1 MQIEKCKMKINN
13 RGLWSLVLGLRP
25 LVLNLRSWGFDIRSG
40 ARFSPFLITTKEQ
53 RPKNLRQWGA
63 FTPLSDLKRSC
74 PNLHFSIFI
83 FHFSFLLLC
92 LLFALCAG
100 AQAQVMPD
108 KMVASV
114 TNGSRATP
122 DLITYSDLVWQLAL
136 EPDTPSSE
144 RPSSAQLNRAL
155 RLVEDQLLILQEAR
169 KLPSADTTDANA
181 ARDKQVDDKVNELAR
196 LFGSQTALQQR
207 MTRVGLTTEQLHL
220 ILRDR
225 VMVEQYLD
233 FRFRAFAVVT
243 DREIQDR
250 YNQRY
255 GRLRNSGQIVPTL
268 EQVSPQIE
276 RDLREEKIETEI
288 DKFVD
293 ELREQPGTEI
303 VILNP
308 V

>member
-1 MQIEKCKMKINN
+1 MSSEQKKKLAALPQHSAE
-13 RGLWSLVLGLRP
+13 RLR
-25 LVLNLRSWGFDIRSG
+25 LSG
-40 ARFSPFLITTKEQ
+40 AHRDTDSGEAKPRRLLT
-53 RPKNLRQWGA
+53 A
-63 FTPLSDLKRSC
+63 HRS
-74 PNLHFSIFI
+74 LLAII
-83 FHFSFLLLC
+83 LLLTAHC
-92 LLFALCAG
+92 SLLTQ
-100 AQAQVMPD
+100 AQAQTLPD

-155 RLVEDQLLILQEAR
+155 RLVQDQLLILQEAR
-169 KLPSADTTDANA
+169 KLPSADTTEANA
-181 ARDKQVDDKVNELAR
+181 ARDAEVIKKRNELAQA
-196 LFGSQTALQQR
+196 FGSASRLEQR
-207 MTRVGLTTEQLHL
+207 MTRVGLTSEQLDL

-243 DREIQDR
+243 DREILDR
-250 YNQRY
+250 YNQKY

-268 EQVSPQIE
+268 EQVRPQIE
-276 RDLREEKIETEI
+276 RELMEEKIEGEI
-288 DKFVD
+288 DKFID

>member
-1 MQIEKCKMKINN
+1 M
-13 RGLWSLVLGLRP
+13 
-25 LVLNLRSWGFDIRSG
+25 
-40 ARFSPFLITTKEQ
+40 
-53 RPKNLRQWGA
+53 
-63 FTPLSDLKRSC
+63 
-74 PNLHFSIFI
+74 HFSICI
-83 FHFSFLLLC
+83 FQFSILFRVVLLLSAVC
-92 LLFALCAG
+92 LLPSAS
-100 AQAQVMPD
+100 QAQIIPD

-136 EPDTPSSE
+136 EPDTPFAQ
-144 RPSSAQLNRAL
+144 RPGSAQLNRAL

-169 KLPSADTTDANA
+169 KLPRADTTEANE
-181 ARDKQVDDKVNELAR
+181 ARDKEVDDRVNELAR
-196 LFGSQTALQQR
+196 LFGSRATLEGR

-243 DREIQDR
+243 DREIQDH

-268 EQVSPQIE
+268 EQVRAQIE
-276 RDLREEKIETEI
+276 RALMVEKIEGEI
-288 DKFVD
+288 DKFID
-293 ELREQPGTEI
+293 QLREQPGTEI
-303 VILNP
+303 VVLNP

>member
-1 MQIEKCKMKINN
+1 MSNGQKIRFAALPEHSAEALSLPG
-13 RGLWSLVLGLRP
+13 RGLKH
-25 LVLNLRSWGFDIRSG
+25 RSG
-40 ARFSPFLITTKEQ
+40 AAAPRRL
-53 RPKNLRQWGA
+53 
-63 FTPLSDLKRSC
+63 FTAHRLL
-74 PNLHFSIFI
+74 LTL
-83 FHFSFLLLC
+83 FLLLTAHC
-92 LLFALCAG
+92 ALLTSAR
-100 AQAQVMPD
+100 AQTIPD

-144 RPSSAQLNRAL
+144 RPSSAQLNSAL
-155 RLVEDQLLILQEAR
+155 RRVEDQLLILQEAR
-169 KLPSADTTDANA
+169 KLPSADTTEANA
-181 ARDKQVDDKVNELAR
+181 ARDAEVIRKRNELAQA
-196 LFGSQTALQQR
+196 FGSAARLEER
-207 MTRVGLTTEQLHL
+207 MTRVGLTSEQLDL

-243 DREIQDR
+243 EREIQDR
-250 YNQRY
+250 YTQKY

-268 EQVSPQIE
+268 EQVRAQVQGE
-276 RDLREEKIETEI
+276 LMEEKVETEI

-303 VILNP
+303 VVLNP

>member
-1 MQIEKCKMKINN
+1 MSSKQKIRFAALPQHSAERLCLSG
-13 RGLWSLVLGLRP
+13 RGLKY
-25 LVLNLRSWGFDIRSG
+25 RSG
-40 ARFSPFLITTKEQ
+40 EAAPRRLLTAHRLLLT
-53 RPKNLRQWGA
+53 L
-63 FTPLSDLKRSC
+63 
-74 PNLHFSIFI
+74 
-83 FHFSFLLLC
+83 FLLLTAHC
-92 LLFALCAG
+92 SLLTHAE
-100 AQAQVMPD
+100 AQIIPD

-136 EPDTPSSE
+136 EPDTPSSD

-169 KLPSADTTDANA
+169 KLPSADTTEANA
-181 ARDKQVDDKVNELAR
+181 ARDAEVIRKRNELAQA
-196 LFGSQTALQQR
+196 FGSAARLEER
-207 MTRVGLTTEQLHL
+207 MTRVGLTSEQLDL

-268 EQVSPQIE
+268 EQVRTQIE
-276 RDLREEKIETEI
+276 RDLMEEKIEVEI
-288 DKFVD
+288 DKFID

-303 VILNP
+303 VVLNP

>member
-1 MQIEKCKMKINN
+1 MQIEKCKMKIEN
-13 RGLWSLVLGLRP
+13 LLGTR
-25 LVLNLRSWGFDIRSG
+25 RSG
-40 ARFSPFLITTKEQ
+40 NAKAYSVAGLASQ
-53 RPKNLRQWGA
+53 
-63 FTPLSDLKRSC
+63 TPAETGFRGRT
-74 PNLHFSIFI
+74 NLHFSILTFQ
-83 FHFSFLLLC
+83 FSFSLIVLSFC
-92 LLFALCAG
+92 LFAFPSAAK
-100 AQAQVMPD
+100 AQALPD

-144 RPSSAQLNRAL
+144 RPTSAQLNRAL

-169 KLPSADTTDANA
+169 KLPSADTTEANA
-181 ARDKQVDDKVNELAR
+181 ARDAEVIRKRNELAQA
-196 LFGSQTALQQR
+196 FGSAAQLEQR
-207 MTRVGLTTEQLHL
+207 MTRVGLTSEQLDL

-250 YNQRY
+250 YNQKY

-268 EQVSPQIE
+268 EQVRPQIE
-276 RDLREEKIETEI
+276 RELMEEKIEGEI
-288 DKFVD
+288 DKFID
-293 ELREQPGTEI
+293 ELREQPGTEV